1 MDSCERGKNRE
12 TREGQRD
19 RVPSP
24 SSLPPSPLAGEGRG
38 EGACSHAVIPDISN
52 AVIPDVSHPV
62 IPDISNTVI
71 PDVIN
76 RESKAKVRGLDSR
89 RVQRPPPTQNGHD
102 RCEGGNN
109 RAYRMR
115 EKRNNAG
122 FPLKPAG
129 MTEGGPAGR
138 TGRRGKGSETVLPLP
153 LLFLPLP
160 SRERA
165 GVRGLALTRSFPTF
179 QTRSF
184 PTFQTRSFST
194 FQTLS
199 FPMFLTLSFLTF
211 LTLSFP
217 TFLIGNPRPG

>member
-1 MDSCERGKNRE
+1 MMPGACS
-12 TREGQRD
+12 
-19 RVPSP
+19 PSP

-38 EGACSHAVIPDISN
+38 EGACSPAVIPDVSNTVILDLSN
-52 AVIPDVSHPV
+52 AVILDVSNPVIPDVSHPV
-62 IPDISNTVI
+62 IPDVSHPVI

-76 RESKAKVRGLDSR
+76 RESKAKVRGPDSR
-89 RVQRPPPTQNGHD
+89 RVQQPPPTQNGHD

-160 SRERA
+160 LRERA

-184 PTFQTRSFST
+184 STFQTRSFST

-199 FPMFLTLSFLTF
+199 FP
-211 LTLSFP
+211 
-217 TFLIGNPRPG
+217 TFLIGNPRPR